1 VAEQDALARALDLA
15 RGYVASRA
23 DRPVWATATLREL
36 RAALGGP
43 LPATPIDPTDVID
56 ALARAAEPGLVT
68 TTGPRYFGFVTGGAL
83 PATVAAEWLT
93 AVWDQPASLY
103 VLSPAAAVV
112 EEVAGAWLID
122 LLGLPAS
129 CSVGF
134 VTGCHM
140 ANFTAL
146 AAARHELLRRTG
158 WDLEAEGLQGA
169 PRLRVIVGDEVHVS
183 VVGALRMLGIG
194 SRQIVRVAADDQGR
208 MRPDAL
214 EAAFSGDGNVAQS
227 SSTHG
232 VVHSSSELNVAKG
245 SSELDVPKGFS
256 GPNVAQG
263 FSPANT
269 PTIVCAQA
277 GNVNTG
283 AFDPLDAIADVASRH
298 QAWLHVDGAF
308 GLWAAASDA
317 LKHHVRGIERAD
329 SCATD
334 AHKWLNVPY
343 DSGLVFVAHPA
354 AHRAAT
360 SLNAAYLVRSPDE
373 PREPMDWVPESSRR
387 ARGFAV
393 YAALRSLGR
402 SGVADLVDR
411 CCRLAQRFADRLR
424 REPSLR
430 ILNEVVLNQVLVRV
444 VPPAGDADVATREAL
459 RIVQEERVCW
469 LGGSRWHDM
478 DAMRISVSNWST
490 TEEDI
495 DRSADSIVRAARRQ
509 A

>member
-1 VAEQDALARALDLA
+1 LAAEDVLGRAVAIARA
-15 RGYVASRA
+15 YVASRG
-23 DRPVWATATLREL
+23 DRPVWPTTTLHEL

-43 LPATPIDPTDVID
+43 LPADPLDPADVVD

-93 AVWDQPASLY
+93 TIWDQPASLF

-112 EEVAGAWLID
+112 EEVAGAWLLD
-122 LLGLPAS
+122 LLGLPAGAS
-129 CSVGF
+129 IGY

-146 AAARHELLRRTG
+146 AAARHELLRRAG
-158 WDLEAEGLQGA
+158 WDVEADGLHGA

-183 VVGALRMLGIG
+183 VIGALRMLGIG
-194 SRQIVRVAADDQGR
+194 SGQIVRAAADDQGR
-208 MRPDAL
+208 MRPEAL
-214 EAAFSGDGNVAQS
+214 AAALAGADG
-227 SSTHG
+227 
-232 VVHSSSELNVAKG
+232 
-245 SSELDVPKGFS
+245 
-256 GPNVAQG
+256 
-263 FSPANT
+263 PA
-269 PTIVCAQA
+269 IVCAQA

-283 AFDPLDAIADVASRH
+283 AFDAIDAIADVTSRH
-298 QAWLHVDGAF
+298 NVWLHVDGAF
-308 GLWAAASDA
+308 GLWAAASSE
-317 LKHHVRGIERAD
+317 LRHLVGGIERAD

-354 AHRAAT
+354 AHRAAM
-360 SLNAAYLVRSPDE
+360 SLSAAYLVRSPEE

-387 ARGFAV
+387 ARGFVV

-411 CCRLAQRFADRLR
+411 CCRLARRFADRLR
-424 REPSLR
+424 TEPTIR
-430 ILNEVVLNQVLVRV
+430 ILNDVVLNQVLVRV
-444 VPPAGDADVATREAL
+444 VPPSGDADEATREAL
-459 RIVQEERVCW
+459 RLVQEERICW
-469 LGGSRWHDM
+469 LGATRWHGM

-490 TEEDI
+490 AQEDI
-495 DRSADSIVRAARRQ
+495 DRSAESIVRAVNRITGRV
-509 A
+509 